1 MSKKSTAKSFKK
13 KIVAGVIAFG
23 LALASFTGLTLTRH
37 SAYAYDASSGLIE
50 NYNFKNTSSSSTP
63 PSPSSW
69 SKIITNSSDKD
80 IVSGVFSAYKANS
93 TEDESYLEK
102 FKMLENPGIPAGEEA
117 PTNEASDTKGIYRS
131 LLINSP
137 KNQGRAGYQS
147 NSFTLNA
154 DSYYEVRITVM
165 TITRDNPDENTS
177 YSDWESK
184 ASIYLVDKSE
194 DTEEVIDSFEM
205 IDTKNNFTEYTM
217 YLATNEFDSPTSAL
231 QLYLGGRNISNMA
244 IGAVLFNSAQIV
256 EIDRAQYLNLIKS
269 GENDYT
275 TIKSLREETSYAP
288 VTNYSFEENYTEGW
302 TLTESDSTISTVACV
317 NGNTFVG
324 SSEANATKL
333 TNVNPRTNN
342 SSNENS
348 HILFMH
354 LADKGEVSVKSQP
367 ITIKQHG
374 FYRLSVWAYAVGSKG
389 TPSIVLHDED
399 EKIDDVSISVGTS
412 TPSKNNLSNNWIR
425 YSFYIYGNAYNDNDV
440 TLNLKLTSEEKGF
453 VFFDDISMQEISGE
467 NYDTNKSKSNN
478 SEFSLTKDNTLY
490 KFANYEFDSTIN
502 ANNQIEYPLA
512 PKSWTATLDSDYS
525 IGGVI
530 NTAKSHFVANKTRY
544 AIKGGAIAQNPGFV
558 DPLVDEETSNNVLM
572 IGNNSTSKASFA
584 TESAVTTSANTTY
597 KLSLYAHAKSGGFGI
612 KVYSDNYYIFN
623 KTDLTLNGWNLIEIY
638 LTTGANSE
646 DIKVELSQNKAGFA
660 FVDKIKLE
668 DSTSDAYESSTCANK
683 YKVDLSTI
691 DWENTVETTDTFG
704 SLNMFEVNQSSS
716 NAKSGIVDLSR
727 GYYGVTSPSTSS
739 RCAMVID
746 SDSPCYYNVITERPY
761 SLSSGNYYTIE
772 ALVRTLDVDGGAYFA
787 VSGDNL
793 DSAFTKLNTKV
804 DDVKNEWTLYTFYIN
819 AKQDTNANI
828 ILGLGDS
835 ETLSSGTLLV
845 DYVKFTKLDVTD
857 EDAFNSLVKEKANLD
872 TVKVVT
878 IEKAAEDNNDTEN
891 EDKDKDSKHTGDFNW
906 AIVPG
911 LITALAIFIALIGTL
926 IRKVNWKGHTK
937 VKTTYDRRK
946 TLEKDMDR
954 RERIAL
960 RQQIIA
966 ELNDQILAIDRE
978 IEEYQQAVAE
988 QEKAT
993 LSKIAEQQRE
1003 YIEKKQAITAEKESL
1018 LHERNEKLAK
1028 DKNAYTEK
1036 AEAEFNAYIR
1046 KLELQ
1051 EQKQQ
1056 RIINSKETALKELH
1070 ARRDARLAQY
1080 LAKQEK
1086 LKEEI
1091 ARVDAEIEEI
1101 ARQEAQNWEEYKQA
1115 KLEAKRAKAEYKAQ
1129 IKKEKEEKRASKKTT
1144 KSTEKEVKETDTE
1157 DVNTTENKTDVENTT
1172 TENKTDD
1179 NK

>member
-37 SAYAYDASSGLIE
+37 SAYAYDASSGLVE
-50 NYNFKNTSSSSTP
+50 NYNFKDTSSSSTP

-69 SKIITNSSDKD
+69 SKITTNSSDND
-80 IVSGVFSAYKANS
+80 IISGVFSAYKANS

-102 FKMLENPGIPAGEEA
+102 FKMLENPGIPAGEE
-117 PTNEASDTKGIYRS
+117 PPINEASDTKGIYRS

-154 DSYYEVRITVM
+154 DSYYEVRVTVM

-184 ASIYLVDKSE
+184 ASIYLIDKSD
-194 DTEEVIDSFEM
+194 DTEDVIDSFEM
-205 IDTKNNFTEYTM
+205 VDTKNNYTEYTM
-217 YLATNEFDSPTSAL
+217 YIATNEFVSPTSAL
-231 QLYLGGRNISNMA
+231 QLYLGGRNISDMA

-275 TIKSLREETSYAP
+275 SITSLREETSFAP
-288 VTNYSFEENYTEGW
+288 MTNSSFEENYTEGW

-317 NGNTFVG
+317 NGNTFAG
-324 SSEANATKL
+324 SHEANTTKL
-333 TNVNPRTNN
+333 TDVNPRTNN
-342 SSNENS
+342 SSSENS

-354 LADKGEVSVKSQP
+354 LADKGDVSVKSQP

-374 FYRLSVWAYAVGSKG
+374 FYRLSVWAYANGSKG
-389 TPSIVLHDED
+389 TPSIVLHDEK
-399 EKIDDVSISVGTS
+399 EKVDDVSISISTS
-412 TPSKNNLSNNWIR
+412 APSNNNLSNNWVK

-440 TLNLKLTSEEKGF
+440 TLTLKLSSEEKGF

-467 NYDTNKSKSNN
+467 NYNSNKSKSNN
-478 SEFSLTKDNTLY
+478 SEFSLTKENTLY

-502 ANNQIEYPLA
+502 ANNKIEYPLA

-530 NTAKSHFVANKTRY
+530 NTAKSHFNANKTRY

-558 DPLVDEETSNNVLM
+558 DPLVDNETSNNVLM
-572 IGNNSTSKASFA
+572 IGNNSTNKAGF
-584 TESAVTTSANTTY
+584 TNESAVTASANTTY
-597 KLSLYAHAKSGGFGI
+597 KLSLYAHAISGGFGI

-623 KTDLTLNGWNLIEIY
+623 KTDLILNGWNLVEIY
-638 LTTGANSE
+638 FTTGANSE

-668 DSTSDAYESSTCANK
+668 DSSLDAYASSTCANK
-683 YKVDLSTI
+683 YKVDLSSI
-691 DWENTVETTDTFG
+691 DWENTLETTDTFAP
-704 SLNMFEVNQSSS
+704 LNMFDVNQSSS
-716 NAKSGIVDLSR
+716 SAKSGIVDLSR
-727 GYYGVTSPSTSS
+727 GYYGITSPNTSS
-739 RCAMVID
+739 RFAMVVD

-761 SLSSGNYYTIE
+761 SLTSGSYYTIE

-787 VSGDNL
+787 INGDHI
-793 DSAFTKLNTKV
+793 DSSFTKLNTKV
-804 DDVKNEWTLYTFYIN
+804 DEVKNEWTLYTFYIN
-819 AKQDTNANI
+819 AQQDTNANI

-845 DYVKFTKLDVTD
+845 DHVKFTKLDVSD
-857 EDAFNSLVKEKANLD
+857 EEAFNNLVKDKANLD
-872 TVKVVT
+872 NVKVVT
-878 IEKAAEDNNDTEN
+878 IKKADDANNDT
-891 EDKDKDSKHTGDFNW
+891 KDESKDSKHNGDFNW
-906 AIVPG
+906 AIVPS

-926 IRKVNWKGHTK
+926 MRKVNWKAHAK

-978 IEEYQQAVAE
+978 IEEYKQAVAE
-988 QEKAT
+988 QEKVT
-993 LSKIAEQQRE
+993 LNKIAEQQRE

-1018 LHERNEKLAK
+1018 LRERNEKLAK
-1028 DKNAYTEK
+1028 DKHAYTEK
-1036 AEAEFNAYIR
+1036 AEADFNAYIK
-1046 KLELQ
+1046 KLEIQ

-1056 RIINSKETALKELH
+1056 RIINSKEIALKELH
-1070 ARRDARLAQY
+1070 AKRDAKLAQY
-1080 LAKQEK
+1080 LAKQAK

-1101 ARQEAQNWEEYKQA
+1101 ARQEAQIWEEYKQA

-1129 IKKEKEEKRASKKTT
+1129 IKKEKEEKRISKKAT
-1144 KSTEKEVKETDTE
+1144 KSNDKADKSNVEPEKT
-1157 DVNTTENKTDVENTT
+1157 NTIVEENTT
-1172 TENKTDD
+1172 PTDNSADD